1 MKTVTIAEAKSSL
14 EELIYEL
21 NGGFLIVESDDGHPL
36 AVLTAVREG
45 ENPNQGTTYPR
56 STLYE
61 ILGEANT
68 RIQEGGGGGIPAED
82 FWQMVDADYPDEVAH
97 PA

>member
-21 NGGFLIVESDDGHPL
+21 DGGLLIVESDDGHPL

-56 STLYE
+56 RTLYE
-61 ILGEANT
+61 ILGDANI
-68 RIQEGGGGGIPAED
+68 RIQEGGGILAED
-82 FWQMVDADYPDEVAH
+82 FWQMVDADYPDEVAD